1 MRIIDSMITDRT
13 QEDVT
18 RRAELAA
25 IAYEAMTEAEKAE
38 WDSNLKGAYNA
49 LDLNRVSE
57 AAIWLWMRL
66 QWHGN
71 RGNPI
76 SVRTNWANTDIPTQ
90 QEAENYIGAVHNIFD
105 VLDLL
110 AAVPSPPA
118 STDGLTFQG
127 ANNIER
133 GFEMIN
139 DEIERLETGW
149 FYTGDIFCN
158 EVTP

>member
-1 MRIIDSMITDRT
+1 MRIIDSMIYDRT

-25 IAYEAMTEAEKAE
+25 IAYEEMTDAEKAE

-49 LDLNRVSE
+49 SDLNRVSE

-76 SVRTNWANTDIPTQ
+76 NVRTDWENADIPTQ
-90 QEAENYIGAVHNIFD
+90 QEAEDYIGAVRNIFYA
-105 VLDLL
+105 LDLP

-118 STDGLTFQG
+118 SADGLTFQG

-139 DEIERLETGW
+139 DEVERLETGW